1 MTRARGAATSIE
13 PPFRLS
19 VQRALDG
26 TEHSLVPTRHRL
38 RRWVRCALR
47 GAPADI
53 TLRFVSEGEGRA
65 LNRDYR
71 GKDYATNVLSFD
83 YATDAELPAAG
94 GNPRVWGDLVICV
107 AVVVREAAEQGKP
120 VEAHFAH
127 LVVHGMLH
135 LQGFDHESPDQTQV
149 METLETDILA
159 NLGYANPYV

>member
-1 MTRARGAATSIE
+1 VTRSSGAATAIE

-19 VQRALDG
+19 LQRALDG
-26 TEHSLVPTRHRL
+26 AERSLVPTRHRL

-53 TLRFVSEGEGRA
+53 TLRFVTENEARA

-83 YATDAELPAAG
+83 YATDAEVPAEG

-107 AVVVREAAEQGKP
+107 AVLVREAAEQGKP

-135 LQGFDHESPDQTQV
+135 LQGFDHESPEQAQV
-149 METLETDILA
+149 MEALETDILV